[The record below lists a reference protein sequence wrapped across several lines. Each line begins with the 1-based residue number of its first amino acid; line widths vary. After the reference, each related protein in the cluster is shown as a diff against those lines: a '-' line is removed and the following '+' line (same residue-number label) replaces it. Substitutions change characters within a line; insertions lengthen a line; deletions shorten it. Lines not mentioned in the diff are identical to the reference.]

1 MLKSRYEE
9 AQKYKQFIDNM
20 VITSQTEIEKMKEQ
34 LQVLTEKAN
43 QETDEF
49 EKEKLTSLVESKQ

>member
-20 VITSQTEIEKMKEQ
+20 VITSQAEIEKMKEQ